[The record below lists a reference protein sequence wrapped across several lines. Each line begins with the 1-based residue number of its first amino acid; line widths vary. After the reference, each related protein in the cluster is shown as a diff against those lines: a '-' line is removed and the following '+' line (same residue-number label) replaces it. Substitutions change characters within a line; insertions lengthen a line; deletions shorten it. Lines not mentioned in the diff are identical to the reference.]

1 MKRPAS
7 TTTATI
13 IYRAALARMSYL
25 YNKENK
31 VEGKAMCYGI
41 REFTGKKTRE
51 GNIVQRT
58 GSPEMS
64 EHSKRETMV
73 RTWLKKWVHKGSAR
87 DKKERPVP
95 CVCGALSMLQRLA
108 LSLLMVATLA
118 QAGGCSIHIGGGF
131 RGHGFH
137 GHHGFGFR
145 GLFGHKFLHHHGH
158 RFGHKFIHRQ

>member
-1 MKRPAS
+1 
-7 TTTATI
+7 
-13 IYRAALARMSYL
+13 
-25 YNKENK
+25 
-31 VEGKAMCYGI
+31 MCYGI

-87 DKKERPVP
+87 DKKERPVL

-108 LSLLMVATLA
+108 LLSLLMVATLA
-118 QAGGCSIHIGGGF
+118 QAGGCSIHIGGGVCGPGLP
-131 RGHGFH
+131 RPPC
-137 GHHGFGFR
+137 FGFR
-145 GLFGHKFLHHHGH
+145 RRLWRKFL
-158 RFGHKFIHRQ
+158 

>member
-1 MKRPAS
+1 
-7 TTTATI
+7 
-13 IYRAALARMSYL
+13 
-25 YNKENK
+25 
-31 VEGKAMCYGI
+31 MCYGI

-73 RTWLKKWVHKGSAR
+73 RTWLKKWVHKGSGR
-87 DKKERPVP
+87 DKKERPAP

-108 LSLLMVATLA
+108 LLSLLMVATLA

-131 RGHGFH
+131 CGHGFH
-137 GHHGFGFR
+137 CPHGFGFR
-145 GLFGHKFLHHHGH
+145 GLLWHKFFHHHWH
-158 RFGHKFIHRQ
+158 PSSPANILI

>member
-73 RTWLKKWVHKGSAR
+73 RTWLKK
-87 DKKERPVP
+87 
-95 CVCGALSMLQRLA
+95 
-108 LSLLMVATLA
+108 
-118 QAGGCSIHIGGGF
+118 
-131 RGHGFH
+131 
-137 GHHGFGFR
+137 
-145 GLFGHKFLHHHGH
+145 
-158 RFGHKFIHRQ
+158 